1 MAVCFARMRLEHAD
15 LCARFS
21 TNWFFFSLPVWYLHS
36 FASLL
41 VELNDVFI
49 KHKHQIEEGN
59 GENPLCLLLEAKS
72 GTRKPH
78 NMEVIKK
85 KMNHIY
91 TYTHNEEI
99 RIAKIWSKNTNGLS
113 ITNTIHYTPQ
123 LTALALFYSAIINAI
138 YRLTESMLCLTTV
151 AGTERF
157 SLVVALTQHYVCFF
171 IDCF

>member
-1 MAVCFARMRLEHAD
+1 MFSSNTNIRLKKGTARIRSVCFSKRKAEQESH
-15 LCARFS
+15 
-21 TNWFFFSLPVWYLHS
+21 TIWK
-36 FASLL
+36 LL
-41 VELNDVFI
+41 
-49 KHKHQIEEGN
+49 
-59 GENPLCLLLEAKS
+59 
-72 GTRKPH
+72 RK
-78 NMEVIKK
+78 N
-85 KMNHIY
+85 MNHIY

-171 IDCF
+171 YRLLLI